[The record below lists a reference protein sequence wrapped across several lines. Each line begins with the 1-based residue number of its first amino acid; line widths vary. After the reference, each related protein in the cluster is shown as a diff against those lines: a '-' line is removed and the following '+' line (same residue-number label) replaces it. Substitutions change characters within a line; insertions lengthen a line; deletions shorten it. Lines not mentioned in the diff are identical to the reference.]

1 MPAKTKARRPQID
14 APLEPQMLDLLAAAV
29 ELDAAAPE
37 GDPQKLRRFTMTA
50 YTGGAMQLAGW
61 RYPVVVD
68 LAGIDVGKQR
78 RPILLDHTR
87 DVDFVMGQTD
97 SLAVMNNQLIV
108 AGQIMGESPKAQQ
121 VIGLHDRG
129 FAWQA
134 SIGARAD
141 QVEFVPE
148 GKTSQANGREFAGP
162 VNIARRAALGE
173 ISFVVLG
180 ADDNTSAQIAAT
192 SSNVAAQPMQEK
204 REMEFQAWLADQG
217 FEHDAL
223 SEKQLTSLR
232 SLQAAGQERGG
243 TEAATAVA
251 DLRAELAAEAKRVAA
266 VRSICA
272 GKHGEIESQAIA
284 DGWDVSRT
292 ELEVLRAERPKA
304 PAMHS
309 RKDHLDKNVL
319 LATACLAGGVSG
331 DRLLADCGE
340 PAVEA
345 AQRYRGIGIQDFFRL
360 IARAEGRELPL
371 CTGKGTEFIEA
382 AFSTLSLPGILS
394 NVANKMLL
402 EGYQFVEDTWRRVA
416 KVATVGNFK
425 EHTRY
430 RLTNDLKYEKVGK
443 DGELKHG
450 ELGEQT
456 FKQKIDTYGK
466 MFSLSRQDIIDDDLE
481 AFAELPK
488 AFGMGA
494 AEALAEV
501 FWTLVLSN
509 PDNFFSAG
517 NKNYL
522 AGADTELGYEGLKV
536 AYQMFL
542 EQTKPNG
549 RPLGLEPAILL
560 VPPALRVTGDQ
571 LMTSV
576 KLNETTAQN
585 KPKPI
590 DNTFAGKFR
599 VEHSAYL
606 SNATVHANAS
616 NKAWYLLA
624 DPGRLAAFEVAF
636 LNGIDRP
643 TIEQS
648 DVEFNKLGVQFRGY
662 HDFGVREQDP
672 RGALKLK
679 GEA

>member
-1 MPAKTKARRPQID
+1 MIVKTKSRRPTPD
-14 APLEPQMLDLLAAAV
+14 VPPEPNTLDLVASAV
-29 ELDAAAPE
+29 QFDAAAPDGE
-37 GDPQKLRRFTMTA
+37 PQTLRRFTMTA

-68 LAGIDVGKQR
+68 LAGIDLGRQR

-97 SLAVMNNQLIV
+97 SLAVMNDQLIV
-108 AGQIMGESPKAQQ
+108 AGQVMGTSPKAQQ

-134 SIGARAD
+134 SIGARAE

-162 VNIARRAALGE
+162 VNIARRATLGE

-192 SSNVAAQPMQEK
+192 SSINAEPKQEQH
-204 REMEFQAWLADQG
+204 EMEFQAWLAEQG
-217 FEHDAL
+217 FEQDAL
-223 SEKQLTSLR
+223 SEKQLTNLR
-232 SLQAAGQERGG
+232 ALHAAGQERGG

-251 DLRAELAAEAKRVAA
+251 DLRAQLAAETQRVAA
-266 VRSICA
+266 VRTICA
-272 GKHGEIESQAIA
+272 GKHDQIESQAIA
-284 DGWDVSRT
+284 DGWDAART

-304 PAMHS
+304 PAIHS
-309 RKDHLDKNVL
+309 RKEQLDNSVL

-416 KVATVGNFK
+416 KVASVGNFK

-450 ELGEQT
+450 ELGEQA

-466 MFSLSRQDIIDDDLE
+466 MFGLSRQDIIDDDLE

-501 FWTLVLSN
+501 FWTLVLAN
-509 PDNFFSAG
+509 PDNFFSTA

-522 AGADTELGYEGLKV
+522 AGADTELSYDGLRV

-549 RPLGLEPAILL
+549 RPLGLEPSILL
-560 VPPALRVTGDQ
+560 VPPALRVTADQ

-585 KPKPI
+585 KPKPV
-590 DNTFAGKFR
+590 DNTFAGKFS

-606 SNATVHANAS
+606 SNMAVHAGAS
-616 NKAWYLLA
+616 SKAWYLLA
-624 DPGRLAAFEVAF
+624 DPNRLAAFEVAF

-648 DVEFNKLGVQFRGY
+648 DVEFNKLGIQFRGY